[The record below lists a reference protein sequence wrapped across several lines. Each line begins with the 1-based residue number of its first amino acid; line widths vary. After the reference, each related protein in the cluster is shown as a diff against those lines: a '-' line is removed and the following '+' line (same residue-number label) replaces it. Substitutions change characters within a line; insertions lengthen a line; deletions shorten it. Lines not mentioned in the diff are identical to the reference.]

1 MKVLIISG
9 FLGAGKTTFIKEL
22 VNRTGRDI
30 AIFENEYAAE
40 GVDKSILEDGI
51 KNGEVNIFELEQ
63 GCICCSTKGDFKASV
78 LTIANSVDPEI
89 LIVEPTGIGMLS
101 NVIANIKE
109 LEYDR
114 IKLLDP
120 VTIVDIHSIERYH
133 KEYKDLFEDQIKGS
147 SMILLSKSESSDSDE
162 KTAAK
167 KLIEAINPGA
177 EVVTQHYSGQDND
190 FFNKLLNT
198 ELEREIQEREEDP
211 ENMPENFSL
220 EGITFASPGHLI
232 VFMEDLVRG
241 EYGDIIRA
249 KGHVDING
257 ETFRF
262 ESADRTY
269 YITGGSTDKSS
280 AAFIGH
286 CIRRQE
292 LRRKLLKVN
301 SAAGN
306 ISSAIK
312 KDMANLFK
320 NRAE

>member
-22 VNRTGRDI
+22 VNRTGKDI

-120 VTIVDIHSIERYH
+120 VTIVDIH
-133 KEYKDLFEDQIKGS
+133 
-147 SMILLSKSESSDSDE
+147 ESSDSDE

-286 CIRRQE
+286 GIRRQE